1 MDQYSTYGRLDS
13 RDLQGIDLG
22 FVGFNNRVRPDQ
34 LPSSFLEVC
43 ENGRLDRSGQWIP
56 RNGVLNLVAPVITDE
71 SQLALS
77 FGLRDTDL
85 TGGTRALINTNDLEI
100 TFSGGH
106 SLGTS
111 GNVMVNLSGFT
122 DVAPSTGDG
131 NKVVTITSA
140 TKIVLTDKT
149 YTNAGTGTT
158 AITKPVIK
166 DNLTNLIRGSCAF
179 NDPFSTNNESYII
192 LALTNNAKAIKVSD
206 TDATPITINYPTGEL
221 VEDTCQVL
229 QAFNKIFIFRRG
241 KVAFEINFETTD
253 IAGGGTI
260 TMSLV
265 DNGNFSQPVT
275 LTSSVCDIANNVCTV
290 TTSAAHGLKVGQKIM
305 CTLQGSS
312 GLITNQFTQIS
323 SEDSFSTVVEEYTVL
338 SIGEVNLSNGAAS
351 REGSTTTVNIQFD
364 GTDLINT
371 SNLKVGSRIIVAGAS
386 YSGTGGAAAVNT
398 TQVIT
403 AFSTT
408 GSTLN
413 DTLKFTVSGL
423 NDAVSGSSVTVSTPT
438 DQFSFIVGQA
448 IEDKADGSIS
458 TKPKFI
464 RRVFSDLGL
473 IHMPCPEF
481 AELHA
486 GRLIMPYQFD
496 QTGSSGS
503 PTITSRK
510 VFDQLI
516 ASDKL
521 DSNTYD
527 SIFASLRFNAGT
539 SDFTVGIKSFT
550 DDTVLVF
557 NRNSIHSVKQ
567 VGTEVPVS
575 TLLTNEIG
583 CVARKTIVQVGNNI
597 YFLSDSGLY
606 SLEFFEEFNLRG
618 SQTPLSESVSK
629 TIDRINQSAIDKSC
643 AVYFNNR
650 YYLALPLDNST
661 FNNAVLIY
669 NFITKSWES
678 LDFVDSKNSTGTAQS
693 FFPLN
698 TLFRYDD
705 LIIAGAGIYRGVY
718 SVDQNGGITLIEG
731 NNSILSSQNLQGN
744 DLTITQVGQT
754 TETPSKVQGR
764 LKTRMHTFNDLGTK
778 KFKSFHINAESSPD
792 SPSDF
797 SIKIQTEN
805 IDVELDDPP
814 ADLLS
819 ASDYIGKQI
828 EPSKDVSFRGRIGNM
843 RAYGAQLQ
851 IENEV
856 GRPIIKT
863 IKTTALKTYKS
874 PNPAE

>member
-13 RDLQGIDLG
+13 RDLQSIDLG

-34 LPSSFLEVC
+34 LLPSFVEVC
-43 ENGRLDRSGQWIP
+43 ENGRLDKSGQWIP

-71 SQLALS
+71 AQLALS

-85 TGGTRALINTNDLEI
+85 TGGARALINTNELEI

-122 DVAPSTGDG
+122 DVAPATGNG

-140 TKIVLTDKT
+140 TKIVLKDKT
-149 YTNAGTGTT
+149 YTNEGTGTT
-158 AITKPVIK
+158 SITKPVIK

-179 NDPFSTNNESYII
+179 NDPFSTDNESYII

-206 TDATPITINYPTGEL
+206 TGATPITINYPTDEL

-241 KVAFEINFETTD
+241 KVALEMDFEATN

-265 DNGNFSQPVT
+265 PNGDFTQPVT
-275 LTSSVCDIANNVCTV
+275 ATATVFNIDNSIATV
-290 TTSAAHGLKVGQKIM
+290 GAESHGFAVDDLIRVSLVGN
-305 CTLQGSS
+305 S
-312 GLITNQFTQIS
+312 GL
-323 SEDSFSTVVEEYTVL
+323 
-338 SIGEVNLSNGAAS
+338 
-351 REGSTTTVNIQFD
+351 
-364 GTDLINT
+364 
-371 SNLKVGSRIIVAGAS
+371 
-386 YSGTGGAAAVNT
+386 
-398 TQVIT
+398 
-403 AFSTT
+403 
-408 GSTLN
+408 TLN
-413 DTLKFTVSGL
+413 EEVRVT
-423 NDAVSGSSVTVSTPT
+423 AVTSGSPDTFTFNAS
-438 DQFSFIVGQA
+438 DI
-448 IEDKADGSIS
+448 ADGSVS
-458 TKPKFI
+458 TYPEFI
-464 RRVFSDLGL
+464 KRVGTNIGL
-473 IHMPCPEF
+473 IHMPCPDF
-481 AELHA
+481 AELHD

-496 QTGSSGS
+496 QTGSSGN

-510 VFDQLI
+510 IFDQLI

-521 DSNTYD
+521 NPNTYD
-527 SIFASLRFNAGT
+527 PLFASLRFNAGT

-567 VGTEVPVS
+567 AGTQVPVS

-583 CVARKTIVQVGNNI
+583 CVARKTIIQVGKNI
-597 YFLSDSGLY
+597 YFLSDSGVY

-678 LDFVDSKNSTGTAQS
+678 LDFVNSLNSTGTAQS

-698 TLFRYDD
+698 TLYRYDD
-705 LIIAGAGIYRGVY
+705 LIIAGSGIYRGVY
-718 SVDQNGGITLIEG
+718 SIDQNGGVTLIEG
-731 NNSILSSQNLQGN
+731 HNSVLSSQNLQGK

-754 TETPSKVQGR
+754 TAVDTKVQGR

-792 SPSDF
+792 TPSDF

-805 IDVELDDPP
+805 IDVELDETS

-828 EPSKDVSFRGRIGNM
+828 PASGDVSFRGRIGNM

-851 IENEV
+851 IENTE

-863 IKTTALKTYKS
+863 IKTTALKSYKS

>member
-13 RDLQGIDLG
+13 RDLQSIDLG

-34 LPSSFLEVC
+34 LLPSFVEVC
-43 ENGRLDRSGQWIP
+43 ENGRLDKSGQWIP

-71 SQLALS
+71 AQLALS

-85 TGGTRALINTNDLEI
+85 TGGARALINTNELEI

-122 DVAPSTGDG
+122 DVAPATGNG

-140 TKIVLTDKT
+140 TKIVLKDKT
-149 YTNAGTGTT
+149 YTNEGTGTT
-158 AITKPVIK
+158 SITKPVIK

-179 NDPFSTNNESYII
+179 NDPFSTDNESYII

-206 TDATPITINYPTGEL
+206 TGATPITINYPTDEL

-241 KVAFEINFETTD
+241 KVALEMDFEATN

-265 DNGNFSQPVT
+265 PNGDFTQPVT
-275 LTSSVCDIANNVCTV
+275 ATATVFNIDNSIATV
-290 TTSAAHGLKVGQKIM
+290 GAESHGFAVDDLIRVSLVGN
-305 CTLQGSS
+305 S
-312 GLITNQFTQIS
+312 GL
-323 SEDSFSTVVEEYTVL
+323 
-338 SIGEVNLSNGAAS
+338 
-351 REGSTTTVNIQFD
+351 
-364 GTDLINT
+364 
-371 SNLKVGSRIIVAGAS
+371 
-386 YSGTGGAAAVNT
+386 
-398 TQVIT
+398 
-403 AFSTT
+403 
-408 GSTLN
+408 TLN
-413 DTLKFTVSGL
+413 EEVRVT
-423 NDAVSGSSVTVSTPT
+423 AVTSGSPDTFTFNVTNAS
-438 DQFSFIVGQA
+438 DI
-448 IEDKADGSIS
+448 ADGSVS
-458 TKPKFI
+458 TYPEFI
-464 RRVFSDLGL
+464 KRVGTNIGL
-473 IHMPCPEF
+473 IHMPCPDF
-481 AELHA
+481 AELHD

-496 QTGSSGS
+496 QTGSSGN

-510 VFDQLI
+510 IFDQLI

-521 DSNTYD
+521 NPNTYD
-527 SIFASLRFNAGT
+527 PLFASLRFNAGT

-567 VGTEVPVS
+567 AGTQVPVS

-583 CVARKTIVQVGNNI
+583 CVARKTIIQVGNNI
-597 YFLSDSGLY
+597 YFLSDSGVY

-678 LDFVDSKNSTGTAQS
+678 LDFVNSLNSTGTAQS

-698 TLFRYDD
+698 TLYRYDD
-705 LIIAGAGIYRGVY
+705 LIIAGSGIYRGVY
-718 SVDQNGGITLIEG
+718 SIDQNGGVTLIEG
-731 NNSILSSQNLQGN
+731 HNSVLSSQNLQGK

-754 TETPSKVQGR
+754 TAVDTKVQGR

-805 IDVELDDPP
+805 IDVELDETS

-828 EPSKDVSFRGRIGNM
+828 PASGDVSFRGRIGNM

>member
-13 RDLQGIDLG
+13 RDLQSIDLG

-34 LPSSFLEVC
+34 LLPSFVEVC
-43 ENGRLDRSGQWIP
+43 ENGRLDKSGQWIP

-71 SQLALS
+71 AQLALS

-85 TGGTRALINTNDLEI
+85 TGGARALINTNELEI

-122 DVAPSTGDG
+122 DVAPATGNG

-140 TKIVLTDKT
+140 TKIVLKDKT
-149 YTNAGTGTT
+149 YTNEGTGTT
-158 AITKPVIK
+158 SITKPVIK

-179 NDPFSTNNESYII
+179 NDPFSTDNESYII

-206 TDATPITINYPTGEL
+206 TGATPITINYPTDEL

-241 KVAFEINFETTD
+241 KVALEMDFEATN

-265 DNGNFSQPVT
+265 PNGDFTQPVT
-275 LTSSVCDIANNVCTV
+275 ATATVFNIDNSIATV
-290 TTSAAHGLKVGQKIM
+290 GAESHGFAVDDLIRVSLVGN
-305 CTLQGSS
+305 S
-312 GLITNQFTQIS
+312 GL
-323 SEDSFSTVVEEYTVL
+323 
-338 SIGEVNLSNGAAS
+338 
-351 REGSTTTVNIQFD
+351 
-364 GTDLINT
+364 
-371 SNLKVGSRIIVAGAS
+371 
-386 YSGTGGAAAVNT
+386 
-398 TQVIT
+398 
-403 AFSTT
+403 
-408 GSTLN
+408 TLN
-413 DTLKFTVSGL
+413 EEVRVT
-423 NDAVSGSSVTVSTPT
+423 AVTSGSPDTFTFNVTNAS
-438 DQFSFIVGQA
+438 DI
-448 IEDKADGSIS
+448 ADGSVS
-458 TKPKFI
+458 TYPEFI
-464 RRVFSDLGL
+464 KRVGTNIGL
-473 IHMPCPEF
+473 IHMPCPDF
-481 AELHA
+481 AELHD

-496 QTGSSGS
+496 QTGSSGN

-510 VFDQLI
+510 IFDQLI

-521 DSNTYD
+521 NPNTYD
-527 SIFASLRFNAGT
+527 PLFASLRFNAGT

-567 VGTEVPVS
+567 AGTQVPVS

-583 CVARKTIVQVGNNI
+583 CVARKTIIQVGNNI
-597 YFLSDSGLY
+597 YFLSDSGVY

-678 LDFVDSKNSTGTAQS
+678 LDFVNSLNSTGTAQS
-693 FFPLN
+693 FLPLN
-698 TLFRYDD
+698 TLYRYDD
-705 LIIAGAGIYRGVY
+705 IIIAGSGNYRGVY
-718 SVDQNGGITLIEG
+718 SIDQNGGVTLIEG
-731 NNSILSSQNLQGN
+731 HNSVLSSQNLQGK

-754 TETPSKVQGR
+754 TAVDTKVQGR

-805 IDVELDDPP
+805 IDVELDETS

-828 EPSKDVSFRGRIGNM
+828 PASGDVSFRGRIGNM

-851 IENEV
+851 IENTE

-863 IKTTALKTYKS
+863 IKTTALKSYKS

>member
-13 RDLQGIDLG
+13 RDLQSIDLG

-34 LPSSFLEVC
+34 LLPSFVEVC
-43 ENGRLDRSGQWIP
+43 ENGRLDKSGQWIP

-71 SQLALS
+71 AQLALS

-85 TGGTRALINTNDLEI
+85 TGGARALINTNELEI

-122 DVAPSTGDG
+122 DVAPATGNG

-140 TKIVLTDKT
+140 TKIVLKDKT
-149 YTNAGTGTT
+149 YTNEGTGTT
-158 AITKPVIK
+158 SITKPVIK

-179 NDPFSTNNESYII
+179 NDPFSTDNESYII

-206 TDATPITINYPTGEL
+206 TGATPITINYPTDEL

-241 KVAFEINFETTD
+241 KVALEMDFEATN

-265 DNGNFSQPVT
+265 PNGDFTQPVT
-275 LTSSVCDIANNVCTV
+275 ATATVFNIDNSIATV
-290 TTSAAHGLKVGQKIM
+290 GAESHGFAVDDLIRVSLVGN
-305 CTLQGSS
+305 S
-312 GLITNQFTQIS
+312 GL
-323 SEDSFSTVVEEYTVL
+323 
-338 SIGEVNLSNGAAS
+338 
-351 REGSTTTVNIQFD
+351 
-364 GTDLINT
+364 
-371 SNLKVGSRIIVAGAS
+371 
-386 YSGTGGAAAVNT
+386 
-398 TQVIT
+398 
-403 AFSTT
+403 
-408 GSTLN
+408 TLN
-413 DTLKFTVSGL
+413 EEVRVT
-423 NDAVSGSSVTVSTPT
+423 AVTSGSPDTFTFNVTNAS
-438 DQFSFIVGQA
+438 DI
-448 IEDKADGSIS
+448 ADGSVS
-458 TKPKFI
+458 TYPEFI
-464 RRVFSDLGL
+464 KRVGTNIGL
-473 IHMPCPEF
+473 IHMPCPDF
-481 AELHA
+481 AELHD

-496 QTGSSGS
+496 QTGSSGN

-510 VFDQLI
+510 IFDQLI

-521 DSNTYD
+521 NPNTYD
-527 SIFASLRFNAGT
+527 PLFASLRFNAGT

-567 VGTEVPVS
+567 AGTQVPVS

-583 CVARKTIVQVGNNI
+583 CVARKTIIQVGNKI

-678 LDFVDSKNSTGTAQS
+678 LDFVNSLNSTGTAQS

-698 TLFRYDD
+698 TLYRYDD
-705 LIIAGAGIYRGVY
+705 LIIAGSGIYRGVY
-718 SVDQNGGITLIEG
+718 SIDQNGGVTLIEG
-731 NNSILSSQNLQGN
+731 HNSVLSSQNLQGK

-754 TETPSKVQGR
+754 TAVDTKVQGR

-792 SPSDF
+792 TPSDF

-805 IDVELDDPP
+805 IDVELDETS

-828 EPSKDVSFRGRIGNM
+828 PASGDVSFRGRIGNM

-851 IENEV
+851 IENTE

-863 IKTTALKTYKS
+863 IKTTALKSYKS

>member
-13 RDLQGIDLG
+13 RDLQSIDLG

-34 LPSSFLEVC
+34 LLPSFVEVC
-43 ENGRLDRSGQWIP
+43 ENGRLDKSGQWIP

-71 SQLALS
+71 AQLALS

-85 TGGTRALINTNDLEI
+85 TGGARALINTNELEI

-122 DVAPSTGDG
+122 DVAPATGNG

-140 TKIVLTDKT
+140 TKIVLKDKT
-149 YTNAGTGTT
+149 YTNEGTGTT
-158 AITKPVIK
+158 SITKPVIK

-179 NDPFSTNNESYII
+179 NDPFSTDNESYII

-206 TDATPITINYPTGEL
+206 TGATPITINYPTDEL

-241 KVAFEINFETTD
+241 KVALEMDFEATN

-265 DNGNFSQPVT
+265 PNGDFTQPVT
-275 LTSSVCDIANNVCTV
+275 ATATVFNIDNSIATV
-290 TTSAAHGLKVGQKIM
+290 GAESHGFAVDDLIRVSLVGN
-305 CTLQGSS
+305 S
-312 GLITNQFTQIS
+312 GL
-323 SEDSFSTVVEEYTVL
+323 
-338 SIGEVNLSNGAAS
+338 
-351 REGSTTTVNIQFD
+351 
-364 GTDLINT
+364 
-371 SNLKVGSRIIVAGAS
+371 
-386 YSGTGGAAAVNT
+386 
-398 TQVIT
+398 
-403 AFSTT
+403 
-408 GSTLN
+408 TLN
-413 DTLKFTVSGL
+413 EEVRVT
-423 NDAVSGSSVTVSTPT
+423 AVTSGSPDTFTFNVTNAS
-438 DQFSFIVGQA
+438 DI
-448 IEDKADGSIS
+448 ADGSVS
-458 TKPKFI
+458 TYPEFI
-464 RRVFSDLGL
+464 KRVGTNIGL
-473 IHMPCPEF
+473 IHMPCPDF
-481 AELHA
+481 AELHD

-496 QTGSSGS
+496 QTGSSGN

-510 VFDQLI
+510 IFDQLI

-521 DSNTYD
+521 NPNTYD
-527 SIFASLRFNAGT
+527 PLFASLRFNAGT

-567 VGTEVPVS
+567 AGTQVPVS

-583 CVARKTIVQVGNNI
+583 CVARKTIIQVGNNI
-597 YFLSDSGLY
+597 YFLSDSGVY

-678 LDFVDSKNSTGTAQS
+678 LDFVNSLNSTGTAQS

-698 TLFRYDD
+698 TLYRYDD
-705 LIIAGAGIYRGVY
+705 LIIAGSGIYRGVY
-718 SVDQNGGITLIEG
+718 SIDQNGGVTLIEG
-731 NNSILSSQNLQGN
+731 HNSVLSSQNLQGK

-754 TETPSKVQGR
+754 TAVDTKVQGR

-805 IDVELDDPP
+805 IDVELDETS

-828 EPSKDVSFRGRIGNM
+828 PASGDVSFRGRIGNM

-851 IENEV
+851 IENTE

-863 IKTTALKTYKS
+863 IKTTALKSYKS

>member
-13 RDLQGIDLG
+13 RDLQSIDLG

-34 LPSSFLEVC
+34 LLPSFVEVC
-43 ENGRLDRSGQWIP
+43 ENGRLDKSGQWIP

-71 SQLALS
+71 AQLALS

-85 TGGTRALINTNDLEI
+85 TGGARALINTNELEI

-122 DVAPSTGDG
+122 DVAPATGNG

-140 TKIVLTDKT
+140 TKIVLKDKT
-149 YTNAGTGTT
+149 YTNEGTGTT
-158 AITKPVIK
+158 SITKPVIK

-179 NDPFSTNNESYII
+179 NDPFSTDNESYII

-206 TDATPITINYPTGEL
+206 TGATPITINYPTDEL

-241 KVAFEINFETTD
+241 KVALEMDFEATN

-265 DNGNFSQPVT
+265 PNGDFTQPVT
-275 LTSSVCDIANNVCTV
+275 ATATVFNIDNSIATV
-290 TTSAAHGLKVGQKIM
+290 GAESHGFAVDDLIRVSLVGN
-305 CTLQGSS
+305 S
-312 GLITNQFTQIS
+312 GL
-323 SEDSFSTVVEEYTVL
+323 
-338 SIGEVNLSNGAAS
+338 
-351 REGSTTTVNIQFD
+351 
-364 GTDLINT
+364 
-371 SNLKVGSRIIVAGAS
+371 
-386 YSGTGGAAAVNT
+386 
-398 TQVIT
+398 
-403 AFSTT
+403 
-408 GSTLN
+408 TLN
-413 DTLKFTVSGL
+413 EEVRVT
-423 NDAVSGSSVTVSTPT
+423 AVTSGSPDTFTFNVTNAS
-438 DQFSFIVGQA
+438 DI
-448 IEDKADGSIS
+448 ADGSVS
-458 TKPKFI
+458 TYPEFI
-464 RRVFSDLGL
+464 KRVGTNIGL
-473 IHMPCPEF
+473 IHMPCPDF
-481 AELHA
+481 AELHD

-496 QTGSSGS
+496 QTGSSGN

-510 VFDQLI
+510 IFDQLI

-521 DSNTYD
+521 NPNTYD
-527 SIFASLRFNAGT
+527 PLFASLRFNAGT

-567 VGTEVPVS
+567 AGTQVPVS

-583 CVARKTIVQVGNNI
+583 CVARKTIIQVGNNI
-597 YFLSDSGLY
+597 YFLSDSGVY

-678 LDFVDSKNSTGTAQS
+678 LDFVNSLNSTGTAQS

-698 TLFRYDD
+698 TLYRYDD
-705 LIIAGAGIYRGVY
+705 LIIAGSGIYRGVY
-718 SVDQNGGITLIEG
+718 SIDQNGGVTLIEG
-731 NNSILSSQNLQGN
+731 HNSVLSSQNLQGK

-754 TETPSKVQGR
+754 TAVDTKVQGR

-792 SPSDF
+792 TPSDF

-805 IDVELDDPP
+805 IDVELDETS

-819 ASDYIGKQI
+819 ASDYIGQQI
-828 EPSKDVSFRGRIGNM
+828 PASEDVSFRGRIGNM

>member
-13 RDLQGIDLG
+13 RDLQSIDLG

-34 LPSSFLEVC
+34 LLPSFVEVC
-43 ENGRLDRSGQWIP
+43 ENGRLDKSGQWIP

-71 SQLALS
+71 AQLALS

-85 TGGTRALINTNDLEI
+85 TGGARALINTNELEI

-122 DVAPSTGDG
+122 DVAPATGNG

-140 TKIVLTDKT
+140 TKIVLKDKT
-149 YTNAGTGTT
+149 YTNEGTGTT
-158 AITKPVIK
+158 SITKPVIK

-179 NDPFSTNNESYII
+179 NDPFSTDNESYII

-206 TDATPITINYPTGEL
+206 TGATPITINYPTDEL

-241 KVAFEINFETTD
+241 KVALEMDFEATN

-265 DNGNFSQPVT
+265 PNGDFTQPVT
-275 LTSSVCDIANNVCTV
+275 ATATVFNIDNSIATVGAESHGFAVDDLIRVSLVGNSGLTLNEEVRVTAVTLDTVDTFTFNVTNAPDIAN
-290 TTSAAHGLKVGQKIM
+290 
-305 CTLQGSS
+305 
-312 GLITNQFTQIS
+312 
-323 SEDSFSTVVEEYTVL
+323 
-338 SIGEVNLSNGAAS
+338 
-351 REGSTTTVNIQFD
+351 
-364 GTDLINT
+364 
-371 SNLKVGSRIIVAGAS
+371 
-386 YSGTGGAAAVNT
+386 
-398 TQVIT
+398 
-403 AFSTT
+403 
-408 GSTLN
+408 
-413 DTLKFTVSGL
+413 
-423 NDAVSGSSVTVSTPT
+423 SSV
-438 DQFSFIVGQA
+438 
-448 IEDKADGSIS
+448 S
-458 TKPKFI
+458 TKPQFI
-464 RRVFSDLGL
+464 KRVGTNIGL
-473 IHMPCPEF
+473 IHMPCPDF
-481 AELHA
+481 AELHD

-496 QTGSSGS
+496 QTGSSGN

-510 VFDQLI
+510 IFDQLI

-521 DSNTYD
+521 NPNTYD
-527 SIFASLRFNAGT
+527 PLFASLRFNAGT

-567 VGTEVPVS
+567 AGTQVPVS

-583 CVARKTIVQVGNNI
+583 CVARKTIIQVGNNI
-597 YFLSDSGLY
+597 YFLSDSGVY

-678 LDFVDSKNSTGTAQS
+678 LDFVNSLNNTGTAQS

-698 TLFRYDD
+698 TLYRYDD
-705 LIIAGAGIYRGVY
+705 LIIAGSGIYRGVY
-718 SVDQNGGITLIEG
+718 SIDQNGVVTLIEG
-731 NNSILSSQNLQGN
+731 HNSVLSSQNLQGK

-754 TETPSKVQGR
+754 TAVDTKVQGR

-792 SPSDF
+792 TPSDF

-805 IDVELDDPP
+805 IDVELDETS

-819 ASDYIGKQI
+819 ASDYIGQQI
-828 EPSKDVSFRGRIGNM
+828 PASEDVSFRGRIGNM

-851 IENEV
+851 IENTV

>member
-13 RDLQGIDLG
+13 RDLQSIDLG

-34 LPSSFLEVC
+34 LLPSFVEVC
-43 ENGRLDRSGQWIP
+43 ENGRLDKSGQWIP

-71 SQLALS
+71 AQLALS

-85 TGGTRALINTNDLEI
+85 TGGARALINTNELEI

-122 DVAPSTGDG
+122 DVAPATGNG

-140 TKIVLTDKT
+140 TKIVLKDKT
-149 YTNAGTGTT
+149 YTNEGTGTT
-158 AITKPVIK
+158 SITKPVIK

-179 NDPFSTNNESYII
+179 NDPFSTDNESYII

-206 TDATPITINYPTGEL
+206 TGATPITINYPTDEL

-241 KVAFEINFETTD
+241 KVALEMDFEATN

-265 DNGNFSQPVT
+265 PNGDFTQPVT
-275 LTSSVCDIANNVCTV
+275 ATATVFNIDNSIATV
-290 TTSAAHGLKVGQKIM
+290 GAESHGFAVDDLIRVSLVGN
-305 CTLQGSS
+305 S
-312 GLITNQFTQIS
+312 GL
-323 SEDSFSTVVEEYTVL
+323 
-338 SIGEVNLSNGAAS
+338 
-351 REGSTTTVNIQFD
+351 
-364 GTDLINT
+364 
-371 SNLKVGSRIIVAGAS
+371 
-386 YSGTGGAAAVNT
+386 
-398 TQVIT
+398 
-403 AFSTT
+403 
-408 GSTLN
+408 TLN
-413 DTLKFTVSGL
+413 EEVRVT
-423 NDAVSGSSVTVSTPT
+423 AVTSGSPDTFTFNVTNAS
-438 DQFSFIVGQA
+438 DI
-448 IEDKADGSIS
+448 ADGSVS
-458 TKPKFI
+458 TYPEFI
-464 RRVFSDLGL
+464 KRVGTNIGL
-473 IHMPCPEF
+473 IHMPCPDF
-481 AELHA
+481 AELHD

-496 QTGSSGS
+496 QTGSSGN

-510 VFDQLI
+510 IFDQLI

-521 DSNTYD
+521 NPNTYD
-527 SIFASLRFNAGT
+527 PLFASLRFNAGT

-567 VGTEVPVS
+567 AGTQVPVS

-583 CVARKTIVQVGNNI
+583 CVARKTIIQVGNNI
-597 YFLSDSGLY
+597 YFLSDSGVY

-678 LDFVDSKNSTGTAQS
+678 LDFVNSLNSTGTAQS

-698 TLFRYDD
+698 TLYRYDD
-705 LIIAGAGIYRGVY
+705 LIIAGSGIYRGVY
-718 SVDQNGGITLIEG
+718 SIDQNGGVTLIEG
-731 NNSILSSQNLQGN
+731 HNSVLSSQNLQGK

-754 TETPSKVQGR
+754 TAVDTKVQGR

-792 SPSDF
+792 TPSDF

-805 IDVELDDPP
+805 IDVELDETS

-819 ASDYIGKQI
+819 ASDYIGQQI
-828 EPSKDVSFRGRIGNM
+828 PASEDVSFRGRIGNM

-851 IENEV
+851 IENTE

-863 IKTTALKTYKS
+863 IKTTALKSYKS

>member
-13 RDLQGIDLG
+13 RDLQSIDLG

-34 LPSSFLEVC
+34 LLPSFVEVC
-43 ENGRLDRSGQWIP
+43 ENGRLDKSGQWIP

-71 SQLALS
+71 AQLALS

-85 TGGTRALINTNDLEI
+85 TGGARALINTNELEI

-122 DVAPSTGDG
+122 DVAPATGNG

-140 TKIVLTDKT
+140 TKIVLKDKT
-149 YTNAGTGTT
+149 YTNEGTGTT
-158 AITKPVIK
+158 SITKPVIK

-179 NDPFSTNNESYII
+179 NDPFSTDNESYII

-206 TDATPITINYPTGEL
+206 TGATPITINYPTDEL

-241 KVAFEINFETTD
+241 KVALEMDFEATN

-265 DNGNFSQPVT
+265 PNGDFTQPVT
-275 LTSSVCDIANNVCTV
+275 ATATVFNIDNSIATV
-290 TTSAAHGLKVGQKIM
+290 GAESHGFAVDDLIRVSLVGN
-305 CTLQGSS
+305 S
-312 GLITNQFTQIS
+312 GL
-323 SEDSFSTVVEEYTVL
+323 
-338 SIGEVNLSNGAAS
+338 
-351 REGSTTTVNIQFD
+351 
-364 GTDLINT
+364 
-371 SNLKVGSRIIVAGAS
+371 
-386 YSGTGGAAAVNT
+386 
-398 TQVIT
+398 
-403 AFSTT
+403 
-408 GSTLN
+408 TLN
-413 DTLKFTVSGL
+413 EEVRVT
-423 NDAVSGSSVTVSTPT
+423 AVTSGSPDTFTFNVTNAS
-438 DQFSFIVGQA
+438 DI
-448 IEDKADGSIS
+448 ADGSVS
-458 TKPKFI
+458 TYPEFI
-464 RRVFSDLGL
+464 KRVGTNIGL
-473 IHMPCPEF
+473 IHMPCPDF
-481 AELHA
+481 AELHD

-496 QTGSSGS
+496 QTGSSGN

-510 VFDQLI
+510 IFDQLI

-521 DSNTYD
+521 NPNTYD
-527 SIFASLRFNAGT
+527 PLFASLRFNAGT

-567 VGTEVPVS
+567 AGTQVPVS

-583 CVARKTIVQVGNNI
+583 CVARKTIIQVGNNI
-597 YFLSDSGLY
+597 YFLSDSGVY

-678 LDFVDSKNSTGTAQS
+678 LDFVNSLNSTGTAQS

-698 TLFRYDD
+698 TLYRYDD
-705 LIIAGAGIYRGVY
+705 LIIAGSGIYRGVY
-718 SVDQNGGITLIEG
+718 SIDQNGGVTLIEG
-731 NNSILSSQNLQGN
+731 HNSVLSSQNLQGK

-754 TETPSKVQGR
+754 TAVDTKVQGR

-792 SPSDF
+792 TPSDF

-805 IDVELDDPP
+805 IDVELDETS

-828 EPSKDVSFRGRIGNM
+828 PASGDVSFRGRIGNM

-851 IENEV
+851 IENTE

-863 IKTTALKTYKS
+863 IKTTALKSYKS